1 MTPNKIIRSKRKTI
15 SITINEDAELVVRAP
30 KKLSIEK
37 IQDFINEKEKWI
49 NKKKKLIE
57 DQMKDASLNQD
68 KLLYLGSLF
77 PITLNQSSSK
87 KFVFVDEGFIISQI
101 QSGGFVLF

>member
-37 IQDFINEKEKWI
+37 IQDFIYEKEKWI
-49 NKKKKLIE
+49 NKKKKH
-57 DQMKDASLNQD
+57 
-68 KLLYLGSLF
+68 
-77 PITLNQSSSK
+77 
-87 KFVFVDEGFIISQI
+87 
-101 QSGGFVLF
+101 